1 MQIFLSYARQD
12 EEFARR
18 LSSHLMKHGLSVWS
32 PENELLPGDNVW
44 FRVGEALKK
53 SNAMVVLI
61 SPDSMRSKYVRQE
74 IEYALGDPNYEGRV
88 FPVEIRPTE
97 DVPWILRKLKTIDG
111 RQNPAK
117 VSESIAIA
125 LKQVA

>member
-1 MQIFLSYARQD
+1 MQIFLSYARED
-12 EEFARR
+12 EEFARS
-18 LSSHLMKHGLSVWS
+18 LSSHLMKRGLSVWS
-32 PENELLPGDNVW
+32 PEDELLPGDNVW
-44 FRVGEALKK
+44 FRIGEALKK
-53 SNAMVVLI
+53 SKAMVVII
-61 SPDSMRSKYVRQE
+61 SPDSMRSKYIRQE

-97 DVPWILRKLKTIDG
+97 DVPWILRKLKTIEG

>member
-18 LSSHLMKHGLSVWS
+18 LSSHLTKHGLSVWS
-32 PENELLPGDNVW
+32 PENEVLPGDNVW
-44 FRVGEALKK
+44 LRVGEALKK
-53 SNAMVVLI
+53 SKAMVVLI
-61 SPDSMRSKYVRQE
+61 SPDSMHSRYVRQE

>member
-1 MQIFLSYARQD
+1 LSRIPPSLAEPPLRRKTALLLRLYEFLLRA
-12 EEFARR
+12 
-18 LSSHLMKHGLSVWS
+18 
-32 PENELLPGDNVW
+32 
-44 FRVGEALKK
+44 KK
-53 SNAMVVLI
+53 SKAMVVLI
-61 SPDSMRSKYVRQE
+61 SPDSMRSKHVRQE